1 MTQELIE
8 TVDVLRPG
16 KSLVVAIDGPSG
28 SGKSSVSKEV
38 ARRLKLAYLDTG
50 AMYRA
55 LTWFCLENGTDLDDG
70 AAVEAAAEALP
81 LEISTS
87 PQEEYVRVGGHD
99 VTLAIREPAISA
111 AVSAVATTLGARTEL
126 IRRQRELIEKHH
138 RRMVVEGRDITTV
151 VAPHAEVRML
161 LTASE
166 EARLRRR
173 GIQLGGS
180 QNAEQLA
187 AQVTHRDAKDST
199 VVNFTTA
206 ADGVVTLDSSE
217 LDFDETVQAAL
228 DIVDTVVNHISLFRT
243 GPSTVTE
250 GRAGCRRTV
259 HASLPGH
266 WTTAWSRPVG
276 WLLDHLVYRTSVSG
290 RSNVP
295 AAGPVI
301 FAGNHISFLDGPV
314 MFGASPRPMHILVK
328 QEMFTGFLGRV
339 LAASGQL
346 PVDRRGGRAALATAR
361 SLLDAGRC
369 VGILPEGT
377 RGSGEAAAINN
388 GVAWLAL
395 NSGAT
400 VVPVAILGTQDRRRT
415 PGHGSRTPPAAAR
428 QLRRGHQRQ
437 PQAR

>member
-1 MTQELIE
+1 MAGTPVMTQELIE
-8 TVDVLRPG
+8 TVAVVRPG

-55 LTWFCLENGTDLDDG
+55 LTWFCLQNGTDLDDG
-70 AAVEAAAEALP
+70 AAVETAAETLP

-151 VAPHAEVRML
+151 VVPGAEVRML

-187 AQVTHRDAKDST
+187 SQVTHRDAKDST
-199 VVNFTTA
+199 VVNFTQA

-217 LDFDETVQAAL
+217 LDFEQTVNAAL
-228 DIVDTVVNHISLFRT
+228 MIVT
-243 GPSTVTE
+243 
-250 GRAGCRRTV
+250 
-259 HASLPGH
+259 
-266 WTTAWSRPVG
+266 
-276 WLLDHLVYRTSVSG
+276 
-290 RSNVP
+290 
-295 AAGPVI
+295 
-301 FAGNHISFLDGPV
+301 
-314 MFGASPRPMHILVK
+314 K
-328 QEMFTGFLGRV
+328 V
-339 LAASGQL
+339 LNR
-346 PVDRRGGRAALATAR
+346 D
-361 SLLDAGRC
+361 
-369 VGILPEGT
+369 
-377 RGSGEAAAINN
+377 
-388 GVAWLAL
+388 
-395 NSGAT
+395 
-400 VVPVAILGTQDRRRT
+400 
-415 PGHGSRTPPAAAR
+415 
-428 QLRRGHQRQ
+428 
-437 PQAR
+437 